1 MLKCGSL
8 LLLNITVNEELEL
21 VFFCK
26 IKIVNLL
33 KIWVYNNDPKV
44 KPRAIR
50 PSELMGIRLLV
61 FPK

>member
-1 MLKCGSL
+1 MKCGSL

-26 IKIVNLL
+26 IKTVNLF
-33 KIWVYNNDPKV
+33 KTWVYNNDSKV

-50 PSELMGIRLLV
+50 PSEFMGIRLLA

>member
-1 MLKCGSL
+1 MKCGSL

-26 IKIVNLL
+26 IKTVNLL
-33 KIWVYNNDPKV
+33 KIWAYIIMTQKV
-44 KPRAIR
+44 KQRAIR
-50 PSELMGIRLLV
+50 PSEFIGIRLLV